1 MTREDGA
8 EAVLKMTREDGAEAV
23 LNWKACAS
31 SKRAATGQF

>member
-31 SKRAATGQF
+31 SKRAATAQF